1 MRKLLF
7 LLGLLCI
14 GLASA
19 ALNPTVTISQSGAD
33 DGTVIF
39 GREFTVTLTVDESA
53 NEATLSFGDYDNA
66 FSVVENRT
74 RTMSGTSVSWTVTP
88 VIDVNGVQASV
99 RVTASSSGST
109 GVSSVF
115 DVVTPPSI
123 DVTVSPSSLSVDPDG
138 VYVITARVHNSGE
151 TTLRDVIA
159 SINLGSTGMSLSS
172 GVSQSHSLGDISGGA
187 GGTGGVKTTSWVI
200 NAGSTPSSGSITVTV
215 TSFNADS
222 KSVVIPVTSSYS
234 PSPSSSSNPSSSG
247 SVIYVS
253 SSSNNGF
260 VTNLTLIH
268 PSIIHGMA
276 NNSFIFNVS
285 LINYGSDL
293 SNVTVNFTSPLDS
306 VVSPGFFSV
315 INGSSSVSSFITINS
330 DRAGLFTG
338 NVSVYFNDSVIVSG
352 LVTINVSSIV
362 VNDSIVNKS
371 LISGGVVMNNSFND
385 NGSSELSDEGNG
397 VNPIIISVIVIIALL
412 VLINFGRILR
422 LIGL

>member
-14 GLASA
+14 GFASA

-66 FSVVENRT
+66 FSVAENRT
-74 RTMSGTSVSWTVTP
+74 RTMSGTSISWTVTP

-109 GVSSVF
+109 GVSDVF

-138 VYVITARVHNSGE
+138 VYIVTARVHNSGE

-172 GVSQSHSLGDISGGA
+172 GVSQSHSLGDISGGS
-187 GGTGGVKTTSWVI
+187 GGSGGVKTTSWVI
-200 NAGSTPSSGSITVTV
+200 NAGFTPSSGSITITV
-215 TSFNADS
+215 SSFNADS

-234 PSPSSSSNPSSSG
+234 PSSG
-247 SVIYVS
+247 STSGLTSSVIYVS
-253 SSSNNGF
+253 SFSNGF
-260 VTNLTLIH
+260 VTNLTMIY
-268 PSIIHGMA
+268 PSIIHLIV
-276 NNSFIFNVS
+276 NDSFDFNVS
-285 LINYGSDL
+285 LINHGSDL
-293 SNVTVNFTSPLDS
+293 VNVSINFTSPFNS
-306 VVSPGFFSV
+306 VVTPSFFSI
-315 INGSSSVSSFITINS
+315 INDSSNVSSIITINP
-330 DRAGLFTG
+330 DNIGLFTG
-338 NVSVYFNDSVIVSG
+338 NISVYFNNSIIASG
-352 LVTINVSSIV
+352 LITINVSSDMVV
-362 VNDSIVNKS
+362 VNDSFI
-371 LISGGVVMNNSFND
+371 NNSFSGVANNSLND
-385 NGSSELSDEGNG
+385 NGSKLSGESGG
-397 VNPIIISVIVIIALL
+397 VNFIFVSVIVIIVLL
-412 VLINFGRILR
+412 VLINLSRILR
-422 LIGL
+422 FIGK